1 GRRRNAAPGAEP
13 MICASEQQGERPKR
27 WRPSRGH
34 CWNKRDAR
42 ATAALRLRIDPTVIP
57 QGGTTRDCRIL
68 CNSMQ
73 PDAPVAKMQ
82 FQLGS
87 RTGNQCNIV
96 ARVDAIT
103 LQI

>member
-1 GRRRNAAPGAEP
+1 
-13 MICASEQQGERPKR
+13 
-27 WRPSRGH
+27 
-34 CWNKRDAR
+34 WNKRDAR

-73 PDAPVAKMQ
+73 PGAPVAKMQ

-103 LQI
+103 LQIRRLASFFCCTTAMPGPRRSAPAALASPGSG